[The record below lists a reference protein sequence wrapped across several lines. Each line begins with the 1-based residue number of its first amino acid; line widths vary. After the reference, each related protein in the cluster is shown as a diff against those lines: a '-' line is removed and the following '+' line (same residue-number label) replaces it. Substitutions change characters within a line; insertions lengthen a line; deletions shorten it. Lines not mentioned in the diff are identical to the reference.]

1 MRLDRQGRLDGK
13 SLEACFSGD
22 WSPKVAGVRS
32 DGGSHRARMAPRLTF
47 A

>member
-1 MRLDRQGRLDGK
+1 MRLDRQDRLDCK

-32 DGGSHRARMAPRLTF
+32 ERGSHRVRMAPRLPF